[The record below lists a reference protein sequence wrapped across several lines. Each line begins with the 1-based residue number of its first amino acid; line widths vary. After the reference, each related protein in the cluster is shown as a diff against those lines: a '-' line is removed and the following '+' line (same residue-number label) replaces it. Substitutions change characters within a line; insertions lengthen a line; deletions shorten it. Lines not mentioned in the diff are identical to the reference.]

1 MNLKLDSRTVSQAA
15 VFAALTAACEILPLD
30 IPIPILGVKL
40 TLDPTGIPIFL
51 STMLFGASVGI
62 LNVLVAGLV
71 ISMRNVVSGF
81 MKSLAELSTIA
92 LYPVTREKPFYPL
105 ACVLLRVAVMSV
117 ACLIVLPA
125 AYGIPRTAIISML
138 PAIGIFNT
146 VQGGL
151 NIAVSVLIYR
161 SVRLRRGEP

>member
-1 MNLKLDSRTVSQAA
+1 MNLTLESRTVSQAT
-15 VFAALTAACEILPLD
+15 VFAALIAACEILPLD
-30 IPIPILGVKL
+30 IPVPILGVKL

-71 ISMRNVVSGF
+71 ISMRNIVSGF
-81 MKSLAELSTIA
+81 MKALAELSTIA
-92 LYPVTREKPFYPL
+92 LYPITKDKPFYPV
-105 ACVLLRVAVMSV
+105 ACVLLRVVVMSI

-125 AYGIPRTAIISML
+125 AYGVPRAAVISML

-146 VQGGL
+146 IQGGL
-151 NIAVSVLIYR
+151 NIAVSVLIHR
-161 SVRLRRGEP
+161 SVRLWQG

>member
-1 MNLKLDSRTVSQAA
+1 MNLKLESRTVSQAT
-15 VFAALTAACEILPLD
+15 VFAALIAACEILPLD
-30 IPIPILGVKL
+30 IPVPILGVKL

-71 ISMRNVVSGF
+71 ISMRNIVSGF
-81 MKSLAELSTIA
+81 MKALAELSTIA
-92 LYPVTREKPFYPL
+92 LYPITKDKPFYPV
-105 ACVLLRVAVMSV
+105 ACVLLRVVVMSI

-125 AYGIPRTAIISML
+125 VYGVPRAAVISML

-146 VQGGL
+146 IQGGL
-151 NIAVSVLIYR
+151 NIAVSVLIHR
-161 SVRLRRGEP
+161 SVRLWQG